1 MLKPEKWTEPKKI
14 LVMLAHPDD
23 PEFFCGATIARWAQA
38 GHEIH
43 YCLFTRGDKGADDPN
58 TNPAT
63 LAKTR
68 EKEELAAAAV
78 LGVKSV
84 QFLDFPDGYLM
95 PDLEAR
101 KAATRAIRTVRP
113 NILVT
118 CDPSSRFHRDNYLN
132 HPDHLAAGQIAL
144 EAAFPAAGNPLF
156 FPELLKKEKLEPV
169 SLEEIWVSLATD
181 PNVII
186 DVSDQWATKVA
197 ALKEHKSQIG
207 DPTEFEK
214 HMREDRKSPRST
226 AKKPKY
232 EEAFR
237 RLVF

>member
-1 MLKPEKWTEPKKI
+1 MLKLEKWTEPKKI

-58 TNPAT
+58 TDPKA
-63 LAKTR
+63 LAKLR
-68 EKEELAAAAV
+68 EKEEQAAATV
-78 LGVKSV
+78 LGVKTV
-84 QFLDFPDGYLM
+84 QFLDYPDGYLM
-95 PDLEAR
+95 PDLDAR
-101 KAATRAIRTVRP
+101 KAATRVIRTIRP

-118 CDPSSRFHRDNYLN
+118 CDPSGRLHRDNYLN

-169 SLEEIWVSLATD
+169 SLEEVWISLASD
-181 PNVII
+181 PNVVI

-207 DPTEFEK
+207 DPIEFET
-214 HMREDRKSPRST
+214 HMKDRKTPHST
-226 AKKPKY
+226 QKNPKY

-237 RLVF
+237 RLIF